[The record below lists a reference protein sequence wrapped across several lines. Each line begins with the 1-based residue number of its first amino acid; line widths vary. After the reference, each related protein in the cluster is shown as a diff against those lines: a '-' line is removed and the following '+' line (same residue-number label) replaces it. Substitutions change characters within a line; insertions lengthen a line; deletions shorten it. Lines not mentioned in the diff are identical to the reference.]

1 MIKREVKKLETVDGI
16 QFMQILTS
24 LAKES
29 EFYLESTGVH
39 RIVLNR
45 SKS

>member
-1 MIKREVKKLETVDGI
+1 MVEREVKKLEMVDGI

-29 EFYLESTGVH
+29 EFYLESTGA